1 MSNVRVTKA
10 QLWWRRY
17 VAALG
22 LTVLVIFVGIVGT
35 NVAVDM
41 KLARITRVRLDEA
54 SASGSVSNFLVIGS
68 DTRAFVDN
76 AQDASQFG
84 SATSQRGQRSDTMMI
99 VHVDPKRK
107 RNLVVSIPRDLV
119 VDIPGRGSQRINAAF
134 NDGPQKVID
143 TVKANFGVRIQHY
156 VEVDFAAFQGIVNAI
171 GKVPVYF
178 PYPARDRKSGLDV
191 PAAGCQAL
199 DGHQALAY
207 VRSRYLEY
215 RIDGRWRDASPRAD
229 LDRID
234 RQHEFLRKL
243 ADTAVR
249 AGMSNPLT
257 ASRIVDRIV
266 AKLTVDT
273 KMSRGDLLGLV
284 NAFRK
289 VDPNAP
295 GALEMV
301 TLPNEPGGAGTLQL
315 KQPDA
320 DAMLARLRDDGKHHA
335 EVASVK
341 PGDVRVQV
349 LNASGVTGLAGR
361 TLDQLEGGGFVGAG
375 AGNTSRATGTSVRY
389 ASGAADKGAL
399 VQARLGR
406 GDLVGDDTLGADADV
421 VVVLGTDATGPAVP
435 ASGAGQAST
444 GSAAATTATTQAKQ
458 TAAAAPAC

>member
-1 MSNVRVTKA
+1 VSKV

-22 LTVLVIFVGIVGT
+22 LTVLVIVVGIVGT

-68 DTRAFVDN
+68 DTRAFVDS

-171 GKVPVYF
+171 GRVPVYF

-191 PAAGCQAL
+191 PVAGCQAL
-199 DGHQALAY
+199 DGRQALAY

-234 RQHEFLRKL
+234 RQHEFVRKL

-301 TLPNEPGGAGTLQL
+301 TLPNEPGSGGTLQL

-320 DAMLARLRDDGKHHA
+320 EAMLARLRDDGKHHA
-335 EVASVK
+335 DVVSVK

-349 LNASGVTGLAGR
+349 LNASGTTGLAGR
-361 TLDQLEGGGFVGAG
+361 TLDELERAGFVGAG
-375 AGNTSRATGTSVRY
+375 AGNTSGATGTSVRY
-389 ASGAADKGAL
+389 ATGAADKAAL

-406 GDLVGDDTLGADADV
+406 GELVGDDTLGADADV
-421 VVVLGTDATGPAVP
+421 VVVLGTDATGPAAP
-435 ASGAGQAST
+435 APGAGQAST
-444 GSAAATTATTQAKQ
+444 PGAAATAATTPAQHPAP
-458 TAAAAPAC
+458 AAPAC

>member
-1 MSNVRVTKA
+1 
-10 QLWWRRY
+10 
-17 VAALG
+17 
-22 LTVLVIFVGIVGT
+22 LTVLVIIVGIVGT

-199 DGHQALAY
+199 DGRQALAY

-215 RIDGRWRDASPRAD
+215 RVDGRWRDASPRAD

-361 TLDQLEGGGFVGAG
+361 TLDQLEGAGFVGAG

-389 ASGAADKGAL
+389 ANGAADKGAL

-421 VVVLGTDATGPAVP
+421 VVVLGTDATGPAAS

-444 GSAAATTATTQAKQ
+444 SSAAATTATTQAKQ
-458 TAAAAPAC
+458 AAAAAPAC

>member
-1 MSNVRVTKA
+1 
-10 QLWWRRY
+10 
-17 VAALG
+17 
-22 LTVLVIFVGIVGT
+22 
-35 NVAVDM
+35 
-41 KLARITRVRLDEA
+41 
-54 SASGSVSNFLVIGS
+54 
-68 DTRAFVDN
+68 
-76 AQDASQFG
+76 
-84 SATSQRGQRSDTMMI
+84 MMI

-119 VDIPGRGSQRINAAF
+119 VDIPGRGSQRVNAAF

-215 RIDGRWRDASPRAD
+215 RIDGRWQDASPRAD

-234 RQHEFLRKL
+234 RQHEFVRKL

-301 TLPNEPGGAGTLQL
+301 TLPNEPGGGGTLQL

-335 EVASVK
+335 AVASVK

-361 TLDQLEGGGFVGAG
+361 TLDELERAGFVGAG

-389 ASGAADKGAL
+389 ASGAADKAAL

-406 GDLVGDDTLGADADV
+406 GELLGDDALGADADV
-421 VVVLGTDATGPAVP
+421 VVVLGSDATGTAAPA
-435 ASGAGQAST
+435 AGAGQAST
-444 GSAAATTATTQAKQ
+444 SSAATTATTPAKQ
-458 TAAAAPAC
+458 AAPAAPAC

>member
-289 VDPNAP
+289 
-295 GALEMV
+295 
-301 TLPNEPGGAGTLQL
+301 
-315 KQPDA
+315 
-320 DAMLARLRDDGKHHA
+320 
-335 EVASVK
+335 
-341 PGDVRVQV
+341 
-349 LNASGVTGLAGR
+349 
-361 TLDQLEGGGFVGAG
+361 
-375 AGNTSRATGTSVRY
+375 
-389 ASGAADKGAL
+389 
-399 VQARLGR
+399 
-406 GDLVGDDTLGADADV
+406 
-421 VVVLGTDATGPAVP
+421 
-435 ASGAGQAST
+435 
-444 GSAAATTATTQAKQ
+444 
-458 TAAAAPAC
+458 